1 MLIGSALLVAC
12 GGSEAPRVNNSA
24 KRSVARRAG
33 SPAPNASPTAR
44 PEVRQGAKFAHLTAL
59 PTGPWTRLA
68 QKITES
74 KNLQDA
80 VEATREALARGGV
93 ATRDGGR
100 LVTEAVGP
108 RAPSYATPG
117 ETVRLAIEARNRRSA
132 GRMTAAE
139 LAQMLKGFGWPFK
152 STGRSSDQAA
162 IEPKGSVE
170 MTDWPGGR

>member
-1 MLIGSALLVAC
+1 MTRSLELMLVGSVLLVAC
-12 GGSEAPRVNNSA
+12 GGSETPRANDSA
-24 KRSVARRAG
+24 GRPVAGRAG
-33 SPAPNASPTAR
+33 SSAPNATPTGR
-44 PEVRQGAKFAHLTAL
+44 PEARQRKEFAHLTAL
-59 PTGPWTRLA
+59 PTGPWTKLA
-68 QKITES
+68 QEITEAS
-74 KNLQDA
+74 NLEDA

-93 ATRDGGR
+93 ATRDGER
-100 LVTEAVGP
+100 IVTEVVGP

-162 IEPKGSVE
+162 SEPKAPS
-170 MTDWPGGR
+170 R